1 MILDDLKKWLTSN
14 YEKSVLS
21 KVSKVLSFISGE
33 LGEVKEVY
41 ETIEAWEN
49 LDNAQGVALDTWGEN
64 VLQYRGQA
72 EDDVYRAL
80 IRSKVARDRSTGD
93 YNSLLEIMSLLLNI
107 DKTEIIIEEGVLT
120 NFQTVK
126 TVQVPFDALQETGLT
141 SSQLGRI
148 IARIVA
154 AGIGVEEIVFYG
166 TFEFVDSLENIESLG
181 YADVDMTQGGTL
193 GAIYEP
199 SNDPDLPI

>member
-1 MILDDLKKWLTSN
+1 MILDDLKAWLTSN

-21 KVSKVLSFISGE
+21 KVSKVLSFISEE

-41 ETIEAWEN
+41 ETIEAWED

-107 DKTEIIIEEGVLT
+107 EKSEIIIEEGTLP
-120 NFQTVK
+120 NYQTVRNI
-126 TVQVPFDALQETGLT
+126 QLPFVALQETGLT

-154 AGIGVEEIVFYG
+154 AGIGVEEIIFFG
-166 TFEFVDSLENIESLG
+166 TFEFVDTLETDLSLG
-181 YADVDMTQGGTL
+181 YSDVSMTQGGTL
-193 GAIYEP
+193 GALYEP